1 MQIVLLKLD
10 TKHRNSFKN
19 KELLHFVRKQKLP
32 RYLLSLIKIKK
43 YTYIYIYIID
53 TMYIRS
59 YDIN

>member
-43 YTYIYIYIID
+43 MYVYIYIID